1 MTAENSGQDK
11 PSEHLRFAAHLQALR
26 QVSDDEELALVA
38 EILQDPDAT
47 MAQSAVLRHLER
59 RAGTL
64 IQRPDY
70 MPWAQ
75 GMANAVA
82 SRPFLLQR
90 LHEWSLFRT
99 VTLGQPWS
107 PDALTQASNWLQL
120 KIAESPG
127 TTEAAVIL
135 VQAGRTKRIRNTAR
149 ATLTR
154 TNAG

>member
-38 EILQDPDAT
+38 EILQGPDAT

-59 RAGTL
+59 RASTL

-75 GMANAVA
+75 GMANVVA

-90 LHEWSLFRT
+90 LHEWSLFRA